1 MRANQL
7 FRAASLALLV
17 GLASAVIVTAQA
29 KTDED
34 YDKLM
39 KGVGAANGV
48 MRKATEP
55 DAQAA
60 EATKLVAL
68 FKDAQQFWSGRN
80 NKEAA
85 DWAGAAMKQA
95 SSAEA
100 AFKAKDAEAAA
111 TALKEL
117 GSTCQTCHT
126 KYRERTDAGYQIK
139 KG

>member
-85 DWAGAAMKQA
+85 DWAGTAMKHA

-126 KYRERTDAGYQIK
+126 KYRERTDTGYQIK